1 MRIKHHQ
8 EIICGINLIETVLT
22 ARHDSVET
30 LYILDSKLNSRIKRI
45 SSKAKSKGVNIS
57 LETKNFFALYCK
69 DSNHQGLALL
79 CDKRKEEDESL
90 LEELLKKESLLFL
103 VLDHITDP
111 HNVGACLRNAAA
123 ANVDAVIVPKNRSC
137 HLNSTVRKISSG
149 GSELVPF
156 IVVTNL
162 VRSLKKMQSSG
173 VQIIGAEKTAKE
185 SYTNLNFDKKSALV
199 IGSEDKGLR
208 TLTTENCD
216 KLVKIDMPGQ
226 MESLNASVAS
236 GILLFEFIR
245 KS

>member
-1 MRIKHHQ
+1 MQ
-8 EIICGINLIETVLT
+8 MS
-22 ARHDSVET
+22 SVQ
-30 LYILDSKLNSRIKRI
+30 
-45 SSKAKSKGVNIS
+45 
-57 LETKNFFALYCK
+57 F
-69 DSNHQGLALL
+69 
-79 CDKRKEEDESL
+79 
-90 LEELLKKESLLFL
+90 
-103 VLDHITDP
+103 
-111 HNVGACLRNAAA
+111 
-123 ANVDAVIVPKNRSC
+123 KNRSC
-137 HLNSTVRKISSG
+137 HLSPTVRKVSSG